1 MNELFPIVAGL
12 LCGLVLGSLTAKRR
26 IFVGVA
32 FAVVAGL
39 LATII
44 SGEWRI
50 SWAFLL
56 IDIPLVAI
64 SSVAGVLLSR
74 KVVLQ
79 RATRCSSLSG
89 RPAADARHGGAPGVA
104 YSGRVIRASARLHAH
119 FTVVAGEGW
128 GCSLSW
134 FVLTAATK
142 ARWPGLTS

>member
-12 LCGLVLGSLTAKRR
+12 LCGLVLGSLTAQRR
-26 IFVGVA
+26 IVVGMV

-39 LATII
+39 LATIV

-74 KVVLQ
+74 RVVL
-79 RATRCSSLSG
+79 A
-89 RPAADARHGGAPGVA
+89 
-104 YSGRVIRASARLHAH
+104 RASR
-119 FTVVAGEGW
+119 
-128 GCSLSW
+128 
-134 FVLTAATK
+134 
-142 ARWPGLTS
+142 

>member
-12 LCGLVLGSLTAKRR
+12 LCGLALGSLTAKRR

-56 IDIPLVAI
+56 VDIPLVAI

-79 RATRCSSLSG
+79 RATR
-89 RPAADARHGGAPGVA
+89 
-104 YSGRVIRASARLHAH
+104 
-119 FTVVAGEGW
+119 
-128 GCSLSW
+128 
-134 FVLTAATK
+134 
-142 ARWPGLTS
+142 